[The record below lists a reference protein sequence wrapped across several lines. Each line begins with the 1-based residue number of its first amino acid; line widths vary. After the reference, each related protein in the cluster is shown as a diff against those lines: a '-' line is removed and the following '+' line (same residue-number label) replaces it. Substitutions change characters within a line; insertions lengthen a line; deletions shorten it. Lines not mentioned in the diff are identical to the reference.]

1 MGWNATEEITAEG
14 LRSLE
19 EGFQSVLRSTIHWL
33 VGR

>member
-1 MGWNATEEITAEG
+1 MGRNAAEEMTAEG

-19 EGFQSVLRSTIHWL
+19 ERLQSVLRSTIHWL